1 MSGSVWNVPTG
12 LPYPYSRPPKI
23 ERFDPPADSRI
34 LAVSDV
40 HGNLR
45 YLRGLLDSVRFSPGD
60 VLVLVGDL
68 LEKGPQSLDT
78 LRYVMD
84 LSRTH
89 RVRYVAGNCD
99 WIVPILF
106 ESGRTEDS
114 FRYLQMGPRGLLR
127 EMLGALGIPVTPD
140 MDFPA
145 AREAV
150 KTAFAPE
157 FAFLAAAPEILVSE
171 HLIFVHGG
179 LPVGAPE
186 TWQAWKCLKYDN
198 YLASA
203 QPRGKW
209 QIVGHWP
216 VMLYRENVV
225 DANPVVDR
233 AQRVVSIDG
242 GCVLKDDGQLN
253 ALILPREDSEDFS
266 FAAWDPF
273 PTATVLTPQAASAR
287 SYYIR
292 WGDNAVE
299 VLDRGAE
306 FSRVRHRRTGYEMD
320 VLTKYLYSD
329 GTVNDCTD
337 YRLPLRP
344 GDEVKIVETTS
355 RGYFVKHNGVSGWY
369 FGELIVNSCGIAE
382 DDTFTNH

>member
-1 MSGSVWNVPTG
+1 MFPV
-12 LPYPYSRPPKI
+12 RPPKI
-23 ERFDPPADSRI
+23 ERFSPPADSRV

-40 HGNLR
+40 HGNLP
-45 YLRGLLDSVRFSPGD
+45 YLRGLLDSVRFSPD
-60 VLVLVGDL
+60 DTLVLVGDL

-78 LRYVMD
+78 LRYVIG
-84 LSRTH
+84 LAETH
-89 RVRYVAGNCD
+89 RVKLVSGNCD
-99 WIVPILF
+99 WWAPILF
-106 ESGRTEDS
+106 ELGRDADNL
-114 FRYLQMGPRGLLR
+114 RYLLLKPRCLLR
-127 EMLGALGIPVTPD
+127 QMLDELGLPVGPD
-140 MDFPA
+140 MDFAHAKNA
-145 AREAV
+145 ALEA
-150 KTAFAPE
+150 FPRE
-157 FAFLAAAPEILVSE
+157 FAFLAAAPEILETE

-179 LPVGAPE
+179 LPAGDPAR
-186 TWQAWKCLKYDN
+186 WSAWDCLKNDR
-198 YLASA
+198 YLSHA
-203 QPRGKW
+203 RRCDKW

-382 DDTFTNH
+382 GDTFTNH